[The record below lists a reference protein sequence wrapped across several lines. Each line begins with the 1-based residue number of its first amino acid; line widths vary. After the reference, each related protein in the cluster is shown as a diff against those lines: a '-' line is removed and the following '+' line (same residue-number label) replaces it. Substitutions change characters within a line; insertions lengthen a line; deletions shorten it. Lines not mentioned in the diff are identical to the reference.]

1 MFYIWRLEF
10 IKQLT
15 PNQKEM
21 TSKGLK
27 ITPKKKSA
35 QKKADPKTT
44 RFNKL
49 LKEIELYEK
58 ERGLLK
64 DALDKALKFKINNLN
79 PAFKELNNVHV
90 DFIKVVFKLIPSL
103 KLKRDDE
110 EDVRLF
116 LQELIEDLIQRSD
129 FVIDEEL
136 KEIYT
141 LISTISYENF
151 KQYSVES
158 EKEQLSSMFRNEGID
173 IDLDKYDFENI
184 RNLDSDEMAKL
195 MAEVHEKRFEK
206 NQNQEPFEDE
216 KPKEKKKSQKQ
227 LAQEQAEQ
235 QKQEFAAKS
244 LKEIYSSLAKIVH
257 PDKELDPNLKL
268 EKEEWMKKLTVA
280 YKNKDLAELLKIER
294 YWLAETKFNPANAKS
309 ETFDLYISYLNERL
323 FELKMELNFIKMDP
337 RYSEIDNVLNHNRTY
352 FIEELKNELHGL
364 TIHKEDLK
372 SLIKQFRNEK
382 IKPKTKSRSLLDFIE
397 ASNFEFDFD
406 SIFD

>member
-1 MFYIWRLEF
+1 MFYIWGLEF

-15 PNQKEM
+15 PNQTEM

-27 ITPKKKSA
+27 VTPKKKASK
-35 QKKADPKTT
+35 QKADPKTT

-64 DALDKALKFKINNLN
+64 DALDKALKFKIDNLN

-216 KPKEKKKSQKQ
+216 KPKEKKKSKKQ

-323 FELKMELNFIKMDP
+323 FELKMELDFIKMDP
-337 RYSEIDNVLNHNRTY
+337 RYSQIDNVLDHNRTY

-364 TIHKEDLK
+364 TMHKEDLK

-382 IKPKTKSRSLLDFIE
+382 IKPKIKSRSLMDFIE
-397 ASNFEFDFD
+397 ASNMEFDFD